1 MKDNQKAMLLDRIR
15 AYEFS
20 AVELN
25 LYLDSHPGDQR
36 AINDYNTFVRQVAA
50 LKNEYERL
58 YGPLLNFGFG
68 PNQTKTSGSGSMIH
82 GPGKAIRDGGM
93 MYVDI

>member
-1 MKDNQKAMLLDRIR
+1 MLDRIR

-25 LYLDSHPGDQR
+25 LYLDGHPGDQR

-50 LKNEYERL
+50 LKMNMKDSMAASQ
-58 YGPLLNFGFG
+58 FGFG
-68 PNQTKTSGSGSMIH
+68 LAQPKPVQWIDDPWPWES
-82 GPGKAIRDGGM
+82 
-93 MYVDI
+93 Y